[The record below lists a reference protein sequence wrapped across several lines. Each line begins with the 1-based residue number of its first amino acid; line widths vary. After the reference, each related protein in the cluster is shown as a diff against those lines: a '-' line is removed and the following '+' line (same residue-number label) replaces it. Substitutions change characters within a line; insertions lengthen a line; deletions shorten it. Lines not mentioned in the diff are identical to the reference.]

1 MNCRSLLAVFVFA
14 AAPLA
19 GQQPGG
25 MGRGHMSDM
34 EGPMMREMG
43 PAMMRMMLY
52 TPQHLL
58 ARKDALGLSA
68 DQVARLTTLRSVID
82 TARNRAM
89 ADAATHMKEMDQAAG
104 AAPDTAALK
113 LHFQAAHAA
122 MGKAHW
128 AVIAAAAQARGVL
141 TDAQRSK
148 VQVWADS
155 MQAWMQEHRQ
165 MMRPTNPH

>member
-1 MNCRSLLAVFVFA
+1 MHCRSLLAVLVLA

-34 EGPMMREMG
+34 EGPMMRELG
-43 PAMMRMMLY
+43 PAMMQMMLY

-68 DQVARLTTLRSVID
+68 DQVRRLTALRSALD
-82 TARNRAM
+82 TARDRAM
-89 ADAATHMKEMDQAAG
+89 AAAAAHMKEMDLAVSP
-104 AAPDTAALK
+104 APDTAALK
-113 LHFQAAHAA
+113 THFQAAHDA
-122 MGKAHW
+122 MGKGHW
-128 AVIAAAAQARGVL
+128 AVIAAAAQGRGVL
-141 TDAQRSK
+141 TDAQRAK